1 MSWDKRVL
9 ARLLIAGVLAGAIG
23 ELSLS
28 GGQWVP
34 AVNPALG
41 QGTRASPEMMQLVRD
56 EHNLVAD
63 MVKAQLAILG
73 SDVDLKPIAAA
84 ERRQVIAMR

>member
-28 GGQWVP
+28 GQWGP
-34 AVNPALG
+34 AVNPPLG

-73 SDVDLKPIAAA
+73 SDVDSKPIAAA